1 MGDLTKNFSLWEFAC
16 HDKNNTPV
24 PEKLKPNALAL
35 AKQLQVIRDEIGR
48 ISINSGYRTPAYN
61 KSLPGAASQSQHLYC
76 KAADF
81 TSTNKTPAQM
91 KTIILRL
98 IKEGKLKDGGFKQYN
113 TWVHFDTGRAR
124 RW

>member
-16 HDKNNTPV
+16 HDADNTPV
-24 PEKLKPNALAL
+24 PEKYQDNALAL
-35 AKQLQVIRDEIGR
+35 AEQLQILRNEIGR
-48 ISINSGYRTPAYN
+48 ISINSGYRTPIYN
-61 KSLPGAASQSQHLYC
+61 KSIGGAQYSQHLYC
-76 KAADF
+76 KGADF
-81 TSTNKTPAQM
+81 TSTNKTPAQL

-113 TWVHFDTGRAR
+113 TWVHYDTGRAR

>member
-1 MGDLTKNFSLWEFAC
+1 MSDLTKNFSLWEFAC
-16 HDKNNTPV
+16 HDANNTPV
-24 PEKLKPNALAL
+24 PEKLKSNALAL
-35 AKQLQVIRDEIGR
+35 AEQLQVIRDEVGR

-61 KSLPGAASQSQHLYC
+61 RAIGGAKLSQHLYC
-76 KAADF
+76 KGADF

-98 IKEGKLKDGGFKQYN
+98 IKEGKLKDGGFKQYS
-113 TWVHFDTGRAR
+113 TWVHYDTGRTR